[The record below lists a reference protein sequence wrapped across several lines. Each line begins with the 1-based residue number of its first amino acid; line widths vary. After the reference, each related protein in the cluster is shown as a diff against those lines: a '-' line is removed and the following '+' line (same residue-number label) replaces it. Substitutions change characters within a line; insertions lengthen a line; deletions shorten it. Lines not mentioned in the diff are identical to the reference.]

1 MIKRLM
7 ILSFFAM
14 VIYNMTFAEDRLS
27 ISNIEITPGETIDV
41 SISLENANPYVAFQ
55 FDLDLPNGIS
65 VFSVSANPDRI
76 PASTTISMERLST
89 GSYRFIAAAMQLE
102 PITGNSGKIINLS
115 MYASSSAEKGELT
128 GYFRNVKLSKADAT
142 GPTYESFS
150 FPVTVC
156 SATVAAKDKS
166 REYGDENPLFDY
178 TVKAGTIDGD
188 PVITCNATSSSVVGN
203 YDIKIEKG
211 TITNSSVSWLMVH

>member
-65 VFSVSANPDRI
+65 VFSVSANPDSDLNRQRARHVRI
-76 PASTTISMERLST
+76 RL
-89 GSYRFIAAAMQLE
+89 R
-102 PITGNSGKIINLS
+102 
-115 MYASSSAEKGELT
+115 
-128 GYFRNVKLSKADAT
+128 R
-142 GPTYESFS
+142 
-150 FPVTVC
+150 
-156 SATVAAKDKS
+156 
-166 REYGDENPLFDY
+166 PL
-178 TVKAGTIDGD
+178 
-188 PVITCNATSSSVVGN
+188 
-203 YDIKIEKG
+203 
-211 TITNSSVSWLMVH
+211 